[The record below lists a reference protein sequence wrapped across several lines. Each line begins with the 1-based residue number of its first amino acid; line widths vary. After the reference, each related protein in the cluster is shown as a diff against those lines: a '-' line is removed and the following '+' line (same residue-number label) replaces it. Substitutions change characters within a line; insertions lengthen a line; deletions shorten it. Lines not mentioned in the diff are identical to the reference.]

1 MTSFGYRLFT
11 FSVFRGNKRTPVN
24 LKDCEGEHYK
34 DVAVRLLKSLSVPV
48 VGDPPVKPDEPLATE
63 TGEVRG
69 KPALRVED
77 IEVVDNT
84 IRAKIWVGRIG
95 SHEKAMSHDGTGDFD
110 IKDRAAINGFRV
122 IFAFPED
129 GTQGIL
135 AVESISRSCPVS
147 SLLKWLRFKSQEE
160 SYKKNLGSD
169 TTSLWWKPKVHGLAD
184 EARLAEMIE
193 AGAAQRL
200 VLVKKAVTSSRVRGE
215 REFEIRAPL
224 VNQGKIKR
232 VASLVKGWADQAKD
246 ADEANATTNA
256 QAARQLAAIV
266 SPEIEDLDLDDGWVE
281 LTDPDDQVKRVNPST
296 FTDVFTYKLSDDE
309 PVVTPRFYAEVR
321 GTALGLQTAAKLAIE
336 WPQV

>member
-11 FSVFRGNKRTPVN
+11 FSVFRGNKRSPVN

-34 DVAVRLLKSLSVPV
+34 DIAVRLLKSLSVPV
-48 VGDPPVKPDEPLATE
+48 VGDPPQKPDESLVAE
-63 TGEVRG
+63 TGEIRG

-77 IEVVDNT
+77 IDVVDNT
-84 IRAKIWVGRIG
+84 IRAKMWVGRIG

-110 IKDRAAINGFRV
+110 ISDRAAINGFRV

-135 AVESISRSCPVS
+135 AVESISRTCPVS
-147 SLLKWLRFKSQEE
+147 SLVKWLRYKSQEE
-160 SYKKNLGSD
+160 SHNKSSGSD
-169 TTSLWWKPKVHGLAD
+169 ATVLWWKPKVQGLAD

-193 AGAAQRL
+193 AGLAQRL
-200 VLVKKAVTSSRVRGE
+200 VLVKKTVTTSRTREE

-224 VNQGKIKR
+224 TNQGKITR
-232 VASLVKGWADQAKD
+232 VARLVKGWAFQAKE
-246 ADEANATTNA
+246 ADEANVTTNA

-281 LTDPDDQVKRVNPST
+281 LNDPDDQTRRVNPST

-309 PVVTPRFYAEVR
+309 PVVTPKFYAGVR
-321 GTALGLQTAAKLAIE
+321 GTALGLQTAANLAIE
-336 WPQV
+336 WPQT